1 MDSPCCQSF
10 RSRSW
15 RVVPKTVLLVAIA
28 AAVLTPSAVR
38 AQEYPPAPTLLA
50 SPAVAVEGTVVT
62 LTGSGFLPDAPIEIY
77 LATGPL
83 PVSAPAGQ
91 VPVADFAVVEYAQ
104 TAPTDGSGQLAVAAE
119 FLQAPMAP
127 QLGTL
132 LGTTMSDA
140 SGSFTF
146 RWDTSGYA
154 PGRYTLTAT
163 DGTNTASTDVII
175 TAASEPADVVPV
187 RPDTGAATPTAGRSL
202 PLTGGMSD
210 GLVRVGIVLLTIGGL
225 AVLASRGR
233 WRNLL
238 PTR

>member
-1 MDSPCCQSF
+1 MDSPRLQSF
-10 RSRSW
+10 HSRRW
-15 RVVPKTVLLVAIA
+15 RVLPTAALLVAIV
-28 AAVLTPSAVR
+28 AAVVMPSAVG

-50 SPAVAVEGTVVT
+50 NPATAVEGTVVT
-62 LTGSGFLPDAPIEIY
+62 LTGSGFLPNATIEIY
-77 LATGPL
+77 LASGPL

-91 VPVADFAVVEYAQ
+91 VPIADFAVVETAQ
-104 TAPTDGSGQLAVAAE
+104 AAGTDRLPVPAAL
-119 FLQAPMAP
+119 LQAPMAP

-132 LGTTMSDA
+132 LGTTTSDA
-140 SGSFTF
+140 SGDFTF
-146 RWDTSGYA
+146 RWDTTGYA

-175 TAASEPADVVPV
+175 TAASEQAVVVPV
-187 RPDTGAATPTAGRSL
+187 RPEAGAAPTGGRSL
-202 PLTGGMSD
+202 PLTGGIS
-210 GLVRVGIVLLTIGGL
+210 GVLVRVGFVLLTIGGL